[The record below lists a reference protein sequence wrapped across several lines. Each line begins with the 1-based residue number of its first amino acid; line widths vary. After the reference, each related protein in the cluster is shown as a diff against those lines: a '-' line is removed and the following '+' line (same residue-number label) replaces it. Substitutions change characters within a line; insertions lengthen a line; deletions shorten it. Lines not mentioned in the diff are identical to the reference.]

1 MMVSMDVPPKLH
13 FNRKTDDRTLD
24 VLGIFVQTNPCGLWI
39 PNDINKI
46 NYGLYGSYGLIW
58 TRYK

>member
-13 FNRKTDDRTLD
+13 INRKTDDRTLD
-24 VLGIFVQTNPCGLWI
+24 MLDIFVQTNPCGLWI

-46 NYGLYGSYGLIW
+46 KNMDYMGLMRIDID
-58 TRYK
+58 